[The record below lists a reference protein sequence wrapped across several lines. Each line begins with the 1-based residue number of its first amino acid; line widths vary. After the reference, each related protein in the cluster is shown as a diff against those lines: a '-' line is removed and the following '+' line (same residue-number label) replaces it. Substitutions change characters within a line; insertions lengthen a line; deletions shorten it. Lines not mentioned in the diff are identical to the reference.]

1 MSSHGEGSLAGGRP
15 RIFLVQDHAVFRAG
29 VKAELGDAVELVGEA
44 DEAGAAVE
52 LISERLPDVVL
63 LDVHLP
69 GGGGL
74 AVLRG
79 VLPLHPEVQF
89 LALSVSDAPEDVID
103 VIRAGARGYV
113 TKTISGPEL
122 LQAVY
127 RVAAADAVF
136 SPRLAGF
143 VLDAFAHGG
152 TTPAAGLD
160 PELDQLSPREREVL
174 RLIARGYTYKEVA
187 RDLTI
192 SAKTVESHVSSVL
205 RKLQLSTRHEL
216 TRWATDRRLV

>member
-1 MSSHGEGSLAGGRP
+1 VSLEGRP
-15 RIFLVQDHAVFRAG
+15 RVFLVEDHAMFRAG
-29 VKAELGDAVELVGEA
+29 VKSELGEAVEVVGEA
-44 DEAGAAVE
+44 DEATAAVE
-52 LISERLPDVVL
+52 LICERLPDVVL

-69 GGGGL
+69 GGGGH
-74 AVLRG
+74 AVLHG
-79 VLPLHPEVQF
+79 VLPEHPGVQF

-127 RVAAADAVF
+127 RVAAGDAVF

-143 VLDAFAHGG
+143 VLDAFAQQGG
-152 TTPAAGLD
+152 AAPAAGLD

-174 RLIARGYTYKEVA
+174 RLIARGYTYKEVG
-187 RDLTI
+187 RDLGI

>member
-1 MSSHGEGSLAGGRP
+1 MTPGGRP
-15 RIFLVQDHAVFRAG
+15 RIFLVDDHAMFRAG
-29 VKAELGDAVELVGEA
+29 VRAELGDAVEVVGEA
-44 DEAGAAVE
+44 DEATAAVE
-52 LISERLPDVVL
+52 LIGERRPDVVL

-69 GGGGL
+69 GGGGV

-79 VLPLHPEVQF
+79 VMPHHPEVQF
-89 LALSVSDAPEDVID
+89 LALSVSDAPEDVIA

-113 TKTISGPEL
+113 TKTISGAEL
-122 LQAVY
+122 LQAVE
-127 RVAAADAVF
+127 RIGAGDAVF

-143 VLDAFAHGG
+143 VLDAFAGDG
-152 TTPAAGLD
+152 AGAGVVTGID

-187 RDLTI
+187 RDLGI

>member
-1 MSSHGEGSLAGGRP
+1 MSEAPRR
-15 RIFLVQDHAVFRAG
+15 RIFLVDDHAMFRAG
-29 VKAELGDAVELVGEA
+29 VRSELGEAVEVVGEA
-44 DEAGAAVE
+44 DEAGAAIE
-52 LISERLPDVVL
+52 MINERLPEVVL

-69 GGGGL
+69 GGGGQ

-79 VLPLHPEVQF
+79 VVTHHPEVQF
-89 LALSVSDAPEDVID
+89 LALSVSDAPEDVIA

-122 LQAVY
+122 LAAVD
-127 RVAAADAVF
+127 RVAAGDAVF

-143 VLDAFAHGG
+143 VLDAFASDG
-152 TTPAAGLD
+152 AGSVPPPGID

-187 RDLTI
+187 RDLVI
-192 SAKTVESHVSSVL
+192 SVKTVESHVSSVL
-205 RKLQLSTRHEL
+205 RKLQLSTRHQL
-216 TRWATDRRLV
+216 TKWATDRRLV